1 MKILVASWVALAAT
15 ALASPCFAQRVS
27 TAPTPAA
34 QPAQQ
39 PAAQP
44 AQQPAA
50 QPAQQPAHP
59 DAEPAYSVTT
69 VNGHR
74 VYVLVNND
82 PIYGEVQRPY
92 AFAVSGRSAL
102 GYTALEATRSFVPD
116 VNAAVRRDPF

>member
-1 MKILVASWVALAAT
+1 MKILVAFWVASAVT
-15 ALASPCFAQRVS
+15 ALASPCFAQR
-27 TAPTPAA
+27 AAATPA
-34 QPAQQ
+34 
-39 PAAQP
+39 
-44 AQQPAA
+44 PAA

-82 PIYGEVQRPY
+82 PIYGEIQRPY
-92 AFAVSGRSAL
+92 AFTVTGRSAL

>member
-15 ALASPCFAQRVS
+15 ALASPCLAQRVS
-27 TAPTPAA
+27 TAPT
-34 QPAQQ
+34 